1 MGCGL
6 TPGGLCL
13 ALPAGK
19 YKAEWVNLW
28 TGAAEKAEAF
38 DHPGGTK
45 ELRVPPCK
53 EGIALRTK
61 RAEAR

>member
-1 MGCGL
+1 MGRRL
-6 TPGGLCL
+6 TPRGLCL

-38 DHPGGTK
+38 DHPGGPK
-45 ELRVPPCK
+45 EWRVPPCK
-53 EGIALRTK
+53 EGLALRVK
-61 RAEAR
+61 RAEAG